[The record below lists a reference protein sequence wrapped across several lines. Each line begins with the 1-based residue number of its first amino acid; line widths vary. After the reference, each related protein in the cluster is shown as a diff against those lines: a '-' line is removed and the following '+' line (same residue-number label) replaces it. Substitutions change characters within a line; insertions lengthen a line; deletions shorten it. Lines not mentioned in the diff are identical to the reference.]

1 MDGLPAGERYSFQSP
16 PSRLDGIPSSKV
28 HVIGH
33 DIAQGLVVATP
44 VVVLDEPADLGF
56 RLPGS
61 VQNNQMDAFLARVM
75 MAFNLPIGL
84 RRIGRSPDPSLVG
97 ASSSPEPGHT
107 GRLAGCLQHL
117 TEVSSCI
124 VACSPQDRIF
134 RLKSSS
140 TKIR

>member
-1 MDGLPAGERYSFQSP
+1 MDGLPAGERYSFQFP

-44 VVVLDEPADLGF
+44 VVVLDESADLGF

-75 MAFNLPIGL
+75 MAFNLP
-84 RRIGRSPDPSLVG
+84 LVCG
-97 ASSSPEPGHT
+97 G
-107 GRLAGCLQHL
+107 
-117 TEVSSCI
+117 
-124 VACSPQDRIF
+124 
-134 RLKSSS
+134 
-140 TKIR
+140 